1 MMICALSLA
10 ILSGCKPRVSS
21 PPESTTSNTVRV
33 MFPEGTTVSQIAF
46 MLEENGVCS
55 ASDFMAEANNPL
67 NLEGFSFVIPN
78 PEERAFLLEGYLF
91 PDTYEFYKNE
101 SASSAIKRFL
111 KNTQSKLTDEII
123 AECNK
128 LGFTVDEILTL
139 ASIIQE
145 EAGNPS
151 EMPKVSSVLHNRM
164 QSSKF
169 PRLQCDVATFYLRDY
184 VKPYVDEVRYNEL
197 TELYNTYK
205 CEGLPAGPITN
216 SGIDAVK
223 AALFP
228 ADTNYYYFVTDSDG
242 VYHYAKTWSQHLENC
257 DIAGL

>member
-111 KNTQSKLTDEII
+111 KNTQSIKIQFHITPFFRCVTTICIRFYRIVTRFKEEFNTFKWITILIINTSGYLTI
-123 AECNK
+123 
-128 LGFTVDEILTL
+128 
-139 ASIIQE
+139 
-145 EAGNPS
+145 
-151 EMPKVSSVLHNRM
+151 R
-164 QSSKF
+164 
-169 PRLQCDVATFYLRDY
+169 
-184 VKPYVDEVRYNEL
+184 
-197 TELYNTYK
+197 
-205 CEGLPAGPITN
+205 
-216 SGIDAVK
+216 
-223 AALFP
+223 
-228 ADTNYYYFVTDSDG
+228 
-242 VYHYAKTWSQHLENC
+242 
-257 DIAGL
+257 